1 MMRALL
7 CLVCIVPDWPRHT
20 PLALRPL
27 NFALRPLNLALRPI
41 PENRPPMVH
50 VVYVSAE
57 NAEFTREGA
66 LRPLSLPLFLSLSP
80 SRAH

>member
-27 NFALRPLNLALRPI
+27 NLALRPK